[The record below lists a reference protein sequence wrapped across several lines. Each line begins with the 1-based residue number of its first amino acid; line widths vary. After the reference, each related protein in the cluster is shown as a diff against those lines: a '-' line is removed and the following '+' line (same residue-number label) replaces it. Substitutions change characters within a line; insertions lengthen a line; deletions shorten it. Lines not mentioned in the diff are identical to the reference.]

1 MHVAGLHRITLSD
14 GASRLVWAIPRG
26 QILPRAGG
34 PTWDLD
40 ADATEPSKLRFR
52 WADVV
57 ASLADWLDSYAPPL
71 LVNHGAELTGAE
83 SFGMVTGLREVTEAD
98 ARTAGVDQA
107 GDALYLTIEPRA
119 DIVDLFDAGG
129 LPYTSP
135 GLRADYTDDE
145 GRHWPII
152 LRELSFTADPRQKR
166 RQVPTTAAASLAA
179 ALLSEVGMDPEIE
192 IKTEVEG
199 DPLKALA
206 DVVAALAARVE
217 ALEAAKMADVPPV
230 DPAADM
236 SETASLRRE
245 IAQLRVS
252 AEVAADLSERG
263 IAPATTSDWVALRVD
278 DPARYKR
285 VIGGIVKSAPRLK
298 TGPATSAIPAAANL
312 SEADSFRARV
322 MAIKARDNCTLE
334 AATVKARQETT

>member
-40 ADATEPSKLRFR
+40 ADATEPGKLRFK

-57 ASLADWLDSYAPPL
+57 ASLTDWLAAYAPPL

-83 SFGMVTGLREVTEAD
+83 SFGMVTGLREVAEAD
-98 ARTAGVDQA
+98 ARAAGVDQA

-119 DIVDLFDAGG
+119 DIVSLFDAGG

-179 ALLSEVGMDPEIE
+179 ALLSEVGMPPETEVE
-192 IKTEVEG
+192 IKTEPEG
-199 DPLKALA
+199 DPL
-206 DVVAALAARVE
+206 AALAAVVADIAKRLE
-217 ALEAAKMADVPPV
+217 ALEAAKMADAPPV
-230 DPAADM
+230 EPVADM
-236 SETASLRRE
+236 SESDTLRRE
-245 IAQLRVS
+245 LATLKAERDVDALLSDRELAPAARAHLIGLHAAGHASAVKAIVASAPKRGTTLRRDPGVG
-252 AEVAADLSERG
+252 VADLSD
-263 IAPATTSDWVALRVD
+263 ATR
-278 DPARYKR
+278 
-285 VIGGIVKSAPRLK
+285 
-298 TGPATSAIPAAANL
+298 
-312 SEADSFRARV
+312 EQRAR
-322 MAIKARDNCTLE
+322 TLANAEKITLAE
-334 AATVKARQETT
+334 AWNRLATQGA